1 MQLCRHCG
9 AEFAAGLQTACRD
22 CRLAPDL
29 EANWSLLSQP
39 DGPDEIEFDM
49 ATWPGGERV
58 GLTLD
63 LDHRGVPWRW
73 EPGLVL
79 VVAASDEAVVEEV
92 FEQQPE
98 EGGGAEELEGLEGD
112 EDDNGEAQAAMGDL
126 FDAADRLLRNPTNI
140 EALTDVDRLASV
152 VDQSAPP
159 FGVDVT
165 TWEEIGRLAGAVVD
179 GADAEDEDAVAAAAR
194 GLRDF
199 LRQYV

>member
-9 AEFAAGLQTACRD
+9 AEYAAGVHAACRD
-22 CRLAPDL
+22 CRLSPDL
-29 EANWSLLSQP
+29 ETEWSLMPQGE
-39 DGPDEIEFDM
+39 GPEELEFDV
-49 ATWPGGERV
+49 ATWPAGERV
-58 GLTLD
+58 ALALD
-63 LDHRGVPWRW
+63 LDERGVPWRW

-79 VVAASDEAVVEEV
+79 VVRAEDEAVVEEV
-92 FEQQPE
+92 FQQQPE
-98 EGGGAEELEGLEGD
+98 EDEAAEEFDALEGD
-112 EDDNGEAQAAMGDL
+112 EADDGEAQAAMGDL
-126 FDAADRLLRNPTNI
+126 FDAADRLLHNPTNI
-140 EALTDVDRLASV
+140 EALTDVDRLVSV

-159 FGVDVT
+159 FGIEVT